1 MGDLIFN
8 NSRRIEIST
17 EISYNFNS
25 NRALAHLKIRRYIM
39 DCLLSQ
45 VLGTVRTR
53 NHVVFSELTML
64 VNASDNNA
72 HVRCEATN
80 SATEIPLLKVL
91 VLKVN
96 CKMLHSISGNPL
108 LAVLS

>member
-1 MGDLIFN
+1 
-8 NSRRIEIST
+8 
-17 EISYNFNS
+17 
-25 NRALAHLKIRRYIM
+25 
-39 DCLLSQ
+39 
-45 VLGTVRTR
+45 
-53 NHVVFSELTML
+53 ML

-96 CKMLHSISGNPL
+96 CKILRTRYREILWAVAHRGAMIASMTRFL
-108 LAVLS
+108 LRSSPA